1 MDCTWSKE
9 STSLRKVAIDTPEAL
24 EDPNFVLKHFTTL
37 RIVNENVIIKWSL
50 IFTVLYVWLVVCL
63 FVCLV
68 GWLVSLFV
76 GWLFVCLFSCLVC
89 LFVGC
94 LFVCLLAVC
103 LFV

>member
-63 FVCLV
+63 VGCLF
-68 GWLVSLFV
+68 GLLA
-76 GWLFVCLFSCLVC
+76 GWLFVCLFV
-89 LFVGC
+89 
-94 LFVCLLAVC
+94 
-103 LFV
+103 